1 MREGKL
7 PDSWKLAGIT
17 PIPKKANTVSNDDF
31 RPIALTSILMKCFEQ
46 IMKKGLLSFLK
57 LDECQFA
64 YKQKRSTK
72 DACISLD
79 YFFRSPLKTP
89 SAYARILFVD
99 FSSAFNTIVPDI
111 LLQKLCDSNVPTY
124 IISFISAFLKNR
136 KQYVTVGEKNSD
148 VLKCDIGC
156 PQGCVLSPVLFSIY
170 TDFIRAT
177 QPNVQLLKY
186 ADDMALIVLLNFQK
200 EDSSF
205 YFNAVNFFVNQCK
218 SVNLLINASKTKEM
232 VVSFSRLYGIYD
244 HLFIDN
250 NVI

>member
-1 MREGKL
+1 M
-7 PDSWKLAGIT
+7 
-17 PIPKKANTVSNDDF
+17 
-31 RPIALTSILMKCFEQ
+31 
-46 IMKKGLLSFLK
+46 
-57 LDECQFA
+57 
-64 YKQKRSTK
+64 
-72 DACISLD
+72 
-79 YFFRSPLKTP
+79 
-89 SAYARILFVD
+89 
-99 FSSAFNTIVPDI
+99 PDI

-136 KQYVTVGEKNSD
+136 KQYVTVGENNSD

-200 EDSSF
+200 EDSNF
-205 YFNAVNFFVNQCK
+205 YFNDVNTFLNQCK

-232 VVSFSRLYGIYD
+232 VVSFSRSYGIYD
-244 HLFIDN
+244 YLFIDN